1 MRRPGNIEGYAYVLL
16 TILFFSTFEVVAK
29 FIAGRIDPFQ
39 LTFIRFVLGG
49 LVLLTVCA
57 AKKNLRV
64 SGGEF
69 VELLLLG
76 ILNVG
81 VVMNLL
87 QLSLCVPGAKASIS
101 ALVFSG
107 NPVFVYFFSVVLGKD
122 RIEARRVLGTLLS
135 VAGTAVLFL
144 PDLLSGL
151 RFNLG
156 LVLAFAASFVYGL
169 FTVLARGTS
178 VRMGSLKMNG
188 WTFFLGSVAML
199 PFMAFMKTPILRFDP
214 SILPEV
220 AYLTVLVTG
229 FAYYTYF
236 RGLEILGAS
245 KGSLVFFFKPV
256 LAGVCAALVLGET
269 LSPTFIA
276 GSILVLSGI
285 AAVLYKKS

>member
-1 MRRPGNIEGYAYVLL
+1 MRRSEHLEGYAYVLL

-29 FIAGRIDPFQ
+29 LIAGRIDPFQ
-39 LTFIRFVLGG
+39 LTFIRFALGG
-49 LVLLTVCA
+49 LVLLAVCA
-57 AKKNLRV
+57 AKKDLRV
-64 SGGEF
+64 SGGDF

-76 ILNVG
+76 VLNVG
-81 VVMNLL
+81 IVMNLL
-87 QLSLCVPGAKASIS
+87 QISLCVPGAKASIS

-107 NPVFVYFFSVVLGKD
+107 NPVFVYLFSVALGKD
-122 RIEARRVLGTLLS
+122 RLEARRVIGTLLS

-144 PDLLSGL
+144 PDILSGL

-156 LVLAFAASFVYGL
+156 LVLAFAASFTYGL
-169 FTVLARGTS
+169 FTVLARGAS

-199 PFMAFMKTPILRFDP
+199 PFMAFMKTPILDFDP
-214 SILPEV
+214 SVLPEL

-256 LAGVCAALVLGET
+256 LAGVCAAIVLGEV
-269 LSPTFIA
+269 LSPAFIA
-276 GSILVLSGI
+276 GSILVLCGI